1 MLCLPRGSAMSII
14 HPSAAAD
21 VPPMP
26 TPRPWGRTS
35 LGLTVGLAL
44 ALAGAAARAATL
56 TVTTAGEIADTE
68 PLSRAQCSPAAGD
81 RNCDTLRD
89 AINHAADGDIID
101 FGAALDGR
109 SEEHT
114 SELQSHLNLVCRL
127 LLEKKK
133 STRRHASNARPSA
146 TKGSSQ
152 PTSFRA
158 RPLR

>member
-89 AINHAADGDIID
+89 AINHAAED
-101 FGAALDGR
+101 R
-109 SEEHT
+109 
-114 SELQSHLNLVCRL
+114 
-127 LLEKKK
+127 K
-133 STRRHASNARPSA
+133 STRLN
-146 TKGSSQ
+146 SSHLVI
-152 PTSFRA
+152 SYAVF
-158 RPLR
+158 